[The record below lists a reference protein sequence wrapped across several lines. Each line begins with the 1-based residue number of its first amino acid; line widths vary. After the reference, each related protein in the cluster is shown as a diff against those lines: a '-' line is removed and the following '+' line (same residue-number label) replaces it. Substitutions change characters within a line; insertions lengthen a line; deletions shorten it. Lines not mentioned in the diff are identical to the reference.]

1 MQGNLEKPTLSAQPQ
16 NNQPRI
22 FSPNLANYYKS
33 NNVISCNARCTLA
46 LRNRPHQPNHRITK
60 LALALS
66 LHLANCNKKVHH
78 IIRNPSKGFLESL
91 GIFQFDL
98 ENLPTFRPIQRKTK
112 MVVFF
117 LSSISARCI
126 SALRNPRRPHKISY
140 HTKFY
145 CKAHLA
151 LWNLFLAQQ

>member
-1 MQGNLEKPTLSAQPQ
+1 M
-16 NNQPRI
+16 
-22 FSPNLANYYKS
+22 
-33 NNVISCNARCTLA
+33 
-46 LRNRPHQPNHRITK
+46 RNRPHQPNHRITK

-91 GIFQFDL
+91 GIIQFDL

-126 SALRNPRRPHKISY
+126 SALRNPRRPHQISHY
-140 HTKFY
+140 LIIQNCSARLTWPYEFFIGPTIEISLFFSFSH
-145 CKAHLA
+145 HL
-151 LWNLFLAQQ
+151 LGILTENQPLEMLLSRQQNHHIF